1 MGLLKIMGEERRRG
15 KQVEKPPREIVSAA
29 VADDKLFGKVIKG
42 PKCIGHLHFFSSLF
56 FQVNGNPTQ
65 NVLK

>member
-15 KQVEKPPREIVSAA
+15 KQVEKPPGEIVSTA
-29 VADDKLFGKVIKG
+29 VEDNKLFGKVIKG
-42 PKCIGHLHFFSSLF
+42 SRYIGHLHFFSGLF